1 MRVITLTA
9 ALALFV
15 PPATVLT
22 STGCGL
28 ICGGA
33 LPHEG
38 LQLVVDV
45 PPAPDTYRVEIEAE
59 GEVLEVSYE
68 FLGQGRSE
76 CSGCT
81 ATGARLTISGGFTPS
96 AEDLGLN
103 IGLVDDA
110 GGPRTATV
118 RVFRGTVLAAEETFE
133 PRYEVDEPNGRG
145 CGERVH
151 ASATVVVP

>member
-1 MRVITLTA
+1 MRVTTLAA
-9 ALALFV
+9 ALALFA
-15 PPATVLT
+15 PPATILT

-28 ICGGA
+28 TCGGV

-38 LQLVVDV
+38 LRLVIDV

-59 GEVLEVSYE
+59 GEVLEVQYE
-68 FLGQGRSE
+68 VTGSGQA
-76 CSGCT
+76 CSGCL
-81 ATGARLTISGGFTPS
+81 ASGDRLRISDGFAPD

-103 IGLVDDA
+103 IGLTDDA
-110 GGPRTATV
+110 GGPRIATV

-145 CGERVH
+145 CGEQVH
-151 ASATVVVP
+151 ASATLVVP